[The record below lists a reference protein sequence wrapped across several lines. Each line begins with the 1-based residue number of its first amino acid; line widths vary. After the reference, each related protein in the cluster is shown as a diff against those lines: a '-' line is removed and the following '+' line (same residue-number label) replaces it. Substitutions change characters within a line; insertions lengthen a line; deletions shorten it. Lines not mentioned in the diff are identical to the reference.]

1 MSDINYFYD
10 VNGEYF
16 TRKYKQ
22 NNSKKP
28 LPENKKIIETLLN
41 AGNKNSLVDST
52 LVRDMRE
59 IDKNINES
67 FALEGMKQI
76 LSTSI
81 NEVTASNLSELNKLI
96 SLSNKMEFGSIE
108 AGGDFTL
115 KNFTQEITIDVS
127 ASITSMQ
134 SIQTKVV
141 NDISKKL
148 TQKVSIYPQIGM
160 SFWLDFYSNFGKL
173 LLVI

>member
-41 AGNKNSLVDST
+41 AGNKNSLDDST

-59 IDKNINES
+59 IDKKGQLLKWLAKPI
-67 FALEGMKQI
+67 
-76 LSTSI
+76 
-81 NEVTASNLSELNKLI
+81 KL
-96 SLSNKMEFGSIE
+96 
-108 AGGDFTL
+108 
-115 KNFTQEITIDVS
+115 
-127 ASITSMQ
+127 
-134 SIQTKVV
+134 
-141 NDISKKL
+141 
-148 TQKVSIYPQIGM
+148 P
-160 SFWLDFYSNFGKL
+160 FWIFDSSNF
-173 LLVI
+173 